1 MQRRL
6 TILWVGILMLA
17 LAACGTVATPDW
29 AVVEDHAEE
38 SSEDEEI
45 GLESLTEAVEEE
57 ADEAEVAVTE
67 VAALEAAQT
76 EQATVEITEEAT
88 AEATEVVT
96 EVATEEVTAEATEVI
111 TEAATEVVTEEATE
125 EATAEVT
132 EAATEEGVAGGE
144 AVAAEQDFAQ
154 LISSAIA
161 EGDPEAGMTV
171 FNTSYETSSGVW
183 MCTNCHSVDES
194 QQRLIGPG
202 LWGLHERAVER
213 VEEAPADDPVTYVRN
228 SIIYTNDYIV
238 PADEGGPYPAN
249 LMPGNYEELLT
260 EQELTDLVAY
270 ILTLGNEN

>member
-67 VAALEAAQT
+67 VGTLEAVQT
-76 EQATVEITEEAT
+76 EEATVEITEEAT
-88 AEATEVVT
+88 AEATEV
-96 EVATEEVTAEATEVI
+96 I
-111 TEAATEVVTEEATE
+111 TEVVTEEATE

-213 VEEAPADDPVTYVRN
+213 IEEAPADDPVTYVRN